1 MEQIMET
8 EGSLINQ
15 GIMQTAAMMELAAR
29 TAPKSKGQDYLEILT
44 LTGSRLKDLAEAM
57 IEFGREKKEK
67 KFDRDAAN
75 LAASGAVVLIGLGK
89 SGSLGLDCG
98 ACGFNDCQSFDQA
111 EKVDIEFSGPFC
123 SYRIIDLGIALGSAV
138 KTAQMM
144 NVDNRIMYRIGVAAR
159 WKGFVDWEIVMGIPL
174 SATGKNI
181 YFDRAEK
188 KQRES
193 R

>member
-1 MEQIMET
+1 MET

-15 GIMQTAAMMELAAR
+15 GIIHTAAMMELAAR

-57 IEFGREKKEK
+57 IEFGRERKEE
-67 KFDRDAAN
+67 KFNRDAAN
-75 LAASGAVVLIGLGK
+75 LAASGAVVLIGLRK

-98 ACGFNDCQSFDQA
+98 ACGYNDCHSYDRA
-111 EKVDIEFSGPFC
+111 EKVDIDFTGPFC
-123 SYRIIDLGIALGSAV
+123 SYRLIDLGIGLGSAV
-138 KTAQMM
+138 KTAQIM

-188 KQRES
+188 KQRKS